1 MISVI
6 IPTHND
12 GHFLPTALASC
23 LNQTIPVEIV
33 LVDDASTTPLPEDVL
48 QFIAD
53 HREIVTQ
60 VRHGSNCGLSA
71 ARNTGIAHARFDLII
86 PLDADDWFL
95 PGTLA
100 PLTSALTADVDI
112 AYGNV
117 MDSGKL
123 YEPVKRQLQ
132 RADFLED
139 TPLFCG
145 SLFRKTVWQTVGG
158 YTVRQGPHYEDWNF
172 WCKAFKAGFR
182 FHYTPV
188 TVYEH
193 RSRPDSMLRQLHQER
208 AKYVRVATEPLLE
221 PEPTPPTAAVP
232 PESAVAPAPP
242 DAPHPPRP
250 ESTAVA
256 RIQQLMLEVGHEL
269 TRLAEARTPLGRDE
283 PRPTEEPRQ
292 PPEPRKSPELVAAH
306 ATIGR
311 LMVELQRAKAEL
323 ADARNVGKPPAL
335 VSVHATIGQL
345 LERRPANDP
354 ST

>member
-6 IPTHND
+6 IPTYND

-33 LVDDASTTPLPEDVL
+33 LVDDASNMPLPEDVL

-71 ARNTGIAHARFDLII
+71 ARNTGIAHARFDLVI

-100 PLTSALTADVDI
+100 PLTSALTDDVDI

-123 YEPVKRQLQ
+123 YEPVKRQLT
-132 RADFLED
+132 RTDFLED

-145 SLFRKTVWQTVGG
+145 SLFRKTVWQTIGG

-193 RSRPDSMLRQLHQER
+193 RSRPDSMLRHLHHDR

-221 PEPTPPTAAVP
+221 PEPVPATVASGPPAA
-232 PESAVAPAPP
+232 SAVALPVESPPLAAPAILPP
-242 DAPHPPRP
+242 DPPSNSPIDPLDGTRVGQLMNELRQEVLTLRDARAPRP
-250 ESTAVA
+250 
-256 RIQQLMLEVGHEL
+256 
-269 TRLAEARTPLGRDE
+269 
-283 PRPTEEPRQ
+283 
-292 PPEPRKSPELVAAH
+292 SPELVAAH

-311 LMVELQRAKAEL
+311 LMVELERAKAQL
-323 ADARNVGKPPAL
+323 AEVRDSRKSPAL
-335 VSVHATIGQL
+335 VSAHATIGRML
-345 LERRPANDP
+345 LERAPAAGEN
-354 ST
+354 T